1 LVDFINTYINLET
14 ELEKFE
20 EAFEMDEIMELLIL
34 NFFKKNLFSVIFK
47 LKIIL
52 ISRENMSVNV
62 IQVSHKVLSHGLV
75 FFLPWSCY
83 LLNIPS
89 YMVTFYPNLWSDST

>member
-1 LVDFINTYINLET
+1 LIKLIKINADLGK

-47 LKIIL
+47 FKIIL